1 MRQLQ
6 FTNDAKQHQTIVTEG
21 NKTIDFTL
29 YFSPRT
35 QAWYF
40 DLIYG
45 TLKIYGCQFVNGF
58 RLLRQWK
65 NLIDFDFSVMS
76 VDNIDPF
83 QLSDFAMNRTYVFLL
98 NSGDIEAIEKEVYYE

>member
-21 NKTIDFTL
+21 NETIDFTL

-45 TLKIYGCQFVNGF
+45 PI
-58 RLLRQWK
+58 
-65 NLIDFDFSVMS
+65 S
-76 VDNIDPF
+76 
-83 QLSDFAMNRTYVFLL
+83 
-98 NSGDIEAIEKEVYYE
+98 